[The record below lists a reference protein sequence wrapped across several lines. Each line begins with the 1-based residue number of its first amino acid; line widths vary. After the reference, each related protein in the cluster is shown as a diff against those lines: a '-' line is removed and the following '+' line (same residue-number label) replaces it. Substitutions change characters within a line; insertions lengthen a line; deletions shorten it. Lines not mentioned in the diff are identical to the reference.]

1 MSSKV
6 FEQTFR
12 TELPPQ
18 ADVMAKIGAIAH
30 QLFKDLPDDG
40 DERQKAV
47 LERALLYAAETEQ
60 RMANQME
67 RIALLENLS
76 FNDPLTGLLNRR
88 GFTDHLG
95 MILARARRYGEVG
108 VIVYCDLDDF
118 KSVNDT
124 FGHAAGDDVL
134 KCTARTI
141 GTSVREID
149 VVGRLGG
156 DEFAVVLVNATWKD
170 GLKRLRTLQWHLD
183 NAGVTFLGDR
193 IPLRASLGAE
203 PYGPNDAEDELIRR
217 ADMAMYYNKRS
228 KTSGPILSAA
238 E

>member
-1 MSSKV
+1 MCSTV

-18 ADVMAKIGAIAH
+18 ADVMAKIGAIAQ

-40 DERQKAV
+40 DERQKTV

-60 RMANQME
+60 LMASQME

-88 GFTDHLG
+88 GFIDHLG
-95 MILARARRYGEVG
+95 MTLGRARRYGEVG
-108 VIVYCDLDDF
+108 VIAYCDLDDF

-124 FGHAAGDDVL
+124 YGHAAGDDVL
-134 KCTARTI
+134 KCTARTL
-141 GTSVREID
+141 GMSVREID

-183 NAGVTFLGDR
+183 NADVAFLGDR

-203 PYGPNDAEDELIRR
+203 PYGPNDTEDELIRR

-228 KTSGPILSAA
+228 KASGQIQTAA